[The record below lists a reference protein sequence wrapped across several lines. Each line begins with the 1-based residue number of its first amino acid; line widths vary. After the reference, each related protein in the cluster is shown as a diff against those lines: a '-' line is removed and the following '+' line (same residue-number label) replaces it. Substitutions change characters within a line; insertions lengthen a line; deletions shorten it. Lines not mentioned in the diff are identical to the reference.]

1 MVVGCHD
8 GKAVGADLIGG
19 IAIRRDAVCTDDD
32 GVYFLVAHDG
42 SGHRIGNEAARDMPF
57 HELSRG
63 EAAPLQERTCLIRI
77 HALDRPTLMKYG
89 EDAEGRADACRRQ
102 CSRIAVGQDA
112 KTLSSLEKVC
122 AIFTD
127 GATGVNIFRFDITG
141 LCKESI
147 PRFFGRISIEDLL
160 HLGNGPGQ
168 IHGSRTRRA
177 DLLAGVVKGSRYI
190 RGHKALS
197 IGEEDGIGSRDTDRR
212 SSAHCKDAD
221 GIGYLTVVPA
231 A

>member
-77 HALDRPTLMKYG
+77 HALDCPTLMKDG
-89 EDAEGRADACRRQ
+89 EDAESRADACRRQ

-112 KTLSSLEKVC
+112 ETFSSLEKVC

-127 GATGVNIFRFDITG
+127 GPAGVNILRFDLLG
-141 LCKESI
+141 ARKEGIS
-147 PRFFGRISIEDLL
+147 RFFGRILIEDLL

-190 RGHKALS
+190 RG
-197 IGEEDGIGSRDTDRR
+197 
-212 SSAHCKDAD
+212 
-221 GIGYLTVVPA
+221 
-231 A
+231 

>member
-8 GKAVGADLIGG
+8 GKAVGADLIGC

-32 GVYFLVAHDG
+32 GVYFLVAHDA

-77 HALDRPTLMKYG
+77 HALDRSTLMKDG
-89 EDAEGRADACRRQ
+89 EDAESRTDARRCQ
-102 CSRIAVGQDA
+102 CSCIAVGQDA
-112 KTLSSLEKVC
+112 QPLSSLEKVC

-127 GATGVNIFRFDITG
+127 GPTGVNIFRFDITG
-141 LCKESI
+141 LCKEGI
-147 PRFFGRISIEDLL
+147 PRFFRGISIEDLL
-160 HLGNGPGQ
+160 HLGNSPGQ

-177 DLLAGVVKGSRYI
+177 DLLAGLVKGSRYI
-190 RGHKALS
+190 RGQKTLS

-212 SSAHCKDAD
+212 SSAHRKDAD